1 GLFATTLNT
10 PANERIIVPNAA
22 VTGGTITNYTV
33 AGTLRATIS
42 VGVAYGADID
52 QVKELLLAAAN
63 SVDTAL
69 EDPAP
74 AVVFV
79 DIAASSLNFNVT
91 AWAPNDDFFP
101 MMQEFRRACYTS
113 LNQAGIDIPFD
124 QLVIHQA

>member
-1 GLFATTLNT
+1 
-10 PANERIIVPNAA
+10 
-22 VTGGTITNYTV
+22 
-33 AGTLRATIS
+33 
-42 VGVAYGADID
+42 
-52 QVKELLLAAAN
+52 LLAAAN

-79 DIAASSLNFNVT
+79 DMAASSLNFNVT

-101 MMQEFRRACYTS
+101 MMQEVRRACYNS